1 MRVVHA
7 VRSDSFAGVERHV
20 TTLARAERARGHE
33 VAVVG
38 GDPGLMQERLAG
50 VGPWLPASTVREV
63 AQGLQRLGPPDIVH
77 VHMTAAETAAMLV
90 PALRRVPVVSTRHFA
105 APRGATRSGRL
116 VTPLVRRRVNHQ
128 VAVSSYVAD
137 HIDGPATV
145 VLAGL
150 EPTVEPPGAS
160 DRKPIVLVA
169 QRLAREKDTETALHA
184 FGESGLGALG
194 WRLGLAGSG
203 ADEARL
209 RRRASELGLDDTVR
223 FLGRRS
229 DIESLM
235 HRSSMLLASSPAEH
249 FGLTVVE
256 AMAAG
261 LPVVATGTAGHLET
275 VGRVEGARLFAP
287 GDVEVAAAHLVAL
300 AADVEARQTYA
311 VAARRVQEVRFTAP
325 RQAAEVE
332 AVYLDCLR

>member
-1 MRVVHA
+1 LRVVHA

-38 GDPGLMQERLAG
+38 GDPALMQERLVG
-50 VGPWLPASTVREV
+50 TGPWLPASTVREV
-63 AQGLQRLGPPDIVH
+63 ARALQRLGAPDIVH

-105 APRGATRSGRL
+105 APRGGTRSGRL
-116 VTPLVRRRVNHQ
+116 VTPLVRRRVDRQ
-128 VAVSSYVAD
+128 VAVSAYVAD
-137 HIDGPATV
+137 HIDGPSTV

-160 DRKPIVLVA
+160 ERKPIVLVA
-169 QRLAREKDTETALHA
+169 QRLAPEKDTETALRA
-184 FGESGLGALG
+184 FGKAGLGALG
-194 WRLGLAGSG
+194 WRLGLAGAG

-209 RRRASELGLDDTVR
+209 RALASELGQEDTVR
-223 FLGRRS
+223 FLGRRP

-235 HRSSMLLASSPAEH
+235 HRSSILLASAPAEH

-261 LPVVATGTAGHLET
+261 LPVVATGKAGHLET
-275 VGRVEGARLFAP
+275 IGGVEGARLFAP
-287 GDVEVAAAHLVAL
+287 GDVDAAAAHLVSL
-300 AADVEARQTYA
+300 AEDVDARQTYA
-311 VAARRVQEVRFTAP
+311 VAARRVQQVRFTAT